1 MNALELKREEF
12 NLFEDFVYRE
22 SGIRFNVINEIILKS
37 HIFSSM
43 KEKGIEEVYDYYKLV
58 SSNKDCL
65 EEFLESIT
73 TNLTKFFR
81 TQSDFNLLREFVLPK
96 LLKSKRKSEQIRIWC
111 AGCSTG
117 EEAYSI
123 AITCLETPNVK
134 AENIKIFATDLST
147 HSIIEAKEGKYNSD
161 KIECINRRYLKKY
174 FDKTSANIYS
184 VKSLVKD
191 LITFDYHNLMHK
203 SPHYNIDIIF
213 CRNVLIYFDSES
225 VKLTVNRFYDILN
238 RNGFLFIG
246 HTESLFG
253 LDTKFKSANINNSI
267 VYTKQ

>member
-1 MNALELKREEF
+1 MNGLKLNREEF
-12 NLFEDFVYRE
+12 DLFEDFVYKE
-22 SGIRFNVINEIILKS
+22 SGIRFNIINEVILES

-43 KEKGIEEVYDYYKLV
+43 KEKGIDEVYDYYKLV
-58 SSNKDCL
+58 SSDKDCF

-73 TNLTKFFR
+73 TSFTKFFR
-81 TQSDFNLLREFVLPK
+81 TESDFE
-96 LLKSKRKSEQIRIWC
+96 LLKNYALPNILKHKRNGEQIRIWC

-123 AITCLETPNVK
+123 AMTCLET
-134 AENIKIFATDLST
+134 ENIKESDIRIFATDLSF
-147 HSIIEAKEGKYNSD
+147 HSIIAAREGKYDID
-161 KIECINRRYLKKY
+161 KMEFVPKRYLKKY
-174 FDKTSANIYS
+174 FDKLPANIYS
-184 VKSLVKD
+184 VKNNIKK

-203 SPHYNIDIIF
+203 GNQYNIDIIF

-238 RNGFLFIG
+238 KYGFLFIG

-253 LDTKFKSANINNSI
+253 LETNFKFEIINNSI
-267 VYTKQ
+267 IYTKK

>member
-22 SGIRFNVINEIILKS
+22 SGILFNVINEIILKS

-81 TQSDFNLLREFVLPK
+81 TQSDFNLLKEFVLPK

-123 AITCLETPNVK
+123 AITCLETPNIK

-184 VKSLVKD
+184 VKSVVKD
-191 LITFDYHNLMHK
+191 LITFDSHNLIHK
-203 SPHYNIDIIF
+203 SPHIKIHIIF
-213 CRNVLIYFDSES
+213 SRNVLIYFDSES

>member
-1 MNALELKREEF
+1 MNALELDREEF
-12 NLFEDFVYRE
+12 NLFEDFIYRE
-22 SGIRFNVINEIILKS
+22 SGIRFNVINEVVLKS

-43 KEKGIEEVYDYYKLV
+43 KEKGIDGVYDYYKLV
-58 SSNKDCL
+58 SSNKDCM

-73 TNLTKFFR
+73 TSLTKFFR
-81 TQSDFNLLREFVLPK
+81 TPSDFNILKEFVLPNI
-96 LLKSKRKSEQIRIWC
+96 LKSKSKSEQIRIWC

-123 AITCLETPNVK
+123 AITCLETPNIK
-134 AENIKIFATDLST
+134 EDNIKIFATDLST

-161 KIECINRRYLKKY
+161 KIECVNRIYLKKY
-174 FDKTSANIYS
+174 FDKLSANKYS
-184 VKSLVKD
+184 IKNNIKN
-191 LITFDYHNLMHK
+191 LITFDCHNLMHK

-213 CRNVLIYFDSES
+213 CRNVLIYFDDES

-238 RNGFLFIG
+238 KRGFLFIG

-253 LDTKFKSANINNSI
+253 LDTKFKFANINNST
-267 VYTKQ
+267 VYTK